1 MPAKKKK
8 QQNILALENTLFKQ
22 ALKRQSMFLGIDH
35 NTWFFLVFGALIT
48 GYAILDGFD
57 LGAGAL
63 HLFLKKETSRRIALN
78 AIGPVWDGN
87 EVWLVIA
94 GGALFAGFPVAYAAI
109 FSGFYLPFMIFL
121 IGLIWRAVAIEF
133 RSKEPGKWWRLS
145 WDVTYSFSCIVVALS
160 LGLMLGN
167 VALGMPL
174 NDQKEFIGTLTSF
187 FNPFAIMVAVTTLAL
202 FMMHGAIYLA
212 MKTENRLYTKLTILA
227 KNFTIFF
234 IVAFAITTLYT
245 LLYIPHLSHRVKGNP
260 KYFIFPLLMFLAIAN
275 IPRQLKKG
283 AYRFAFVSSSI
294 TIATLLIAVAIEVF
308 PNLLYAP
315 NNPANSI
322 TIQNAASSP
331 KTMKILLLIAAIGT
345 PLVGLYTGFVFWTFK
360 GKVKLDESSY

>member
-1 MPAKKKK
+1 M
-8 QQNILALENTLFKQ
+8 QQ
-22 ALKRQSMFLGIDH
+22 FLGIDY
-35 NTWFFLVFGALIT
+35 NVWWFLIFGAVIT

-63 HLFLKKETSRRIALN
+63 HLFLKKEQSRRIALN

-87 EVWLVIA
+87 EVWLVIG

-109 FSGFYLPFMIFL
+109 FSAFYIPFFIFL

-133 RSKEPGKWWRLS
+133 RSKEPGRLWRLT
-145 WDVTYSFSCIVVALS
+145 WDFVYCFASVVIALS

-167 VALGMPL
+167 VALGIPL
-174 NDQKEFIGTLTSF
+174 NAEKEYTGSWLGF
-187 FNPFAIMVAVTTLAL
+187 FNPFSIMVAITTLAL

-234 IVAFAITTLYT
+234 VCSFAITTLYT
-245 LLYIPHLSHRVKGNP
+245 LLYIPHLSDKIRSAP
-260 KYFIFPLLMFLAIAN
+260 EFFPLPLIMVLAIAN
-275 IPRQLKKG
+275 IPRLLKKG
-283 AYRFAFVSSSI
+283 KYRYAFISSSV
-294 TIATLLIAVAIEVF
+294 TIATLLIMVAVEVF
-308 PNLLYAP
+308 PYLLYAT

-322 TIQNAASSP
+322 TVGNAASSP
-331 KTMKILLLIAAIGT
+331 KTMRILLVIAAIGT
-345 PLVGLYTGFVFWTFK
+345 PLAAMYTGFVFWTFK
-360 GKVKLDESSY
+360 GKVRLDESSY